1 MRKTVQLV
9 LAAAMGL
16 NAACA
21 AAAQSCA
28 TPDHRAF
35 DFWLGDWTVQT
46 PQGKTPSRSRV
57 SKELGGCVV
66 RERMDIGEGL
76 VGESV
81 SAYDDLRDLW
91 VHTWVDNSGT
101 VLHLEGR
108 MRNGQMVLEGET
120 GFRGRTVFSHRIT
133 WTLNADG
140 SVRQR
145 WETMSPK
152 GELRVV
158 FDGRYTRP

>member
-1 MRKTVQLV
+1 
-9 LAAAMGL
+9 MGL

-28 TPDHRAF
+28 TPGHRAF
-35 DFWLGDWTVQT
+35 DFWLGDWNVQT
-46 PQGKTPSRSRV
+46 PQGKATSRSRV

-76 VGESV
+76 AGESL
-81 SAYDDLRDLW
+81 SAYDELEDLW

-101 VLHLEGR
+101 VLRLEGR
-108 MRNGQMVLEGET
+108 LLNGQMVMEGESKLS
-120 GFRGRTVFSHRIT
+120 GRAVLSHKIT
-133 WTLNADG
+133 WTPNADG

-145 WETMSPK
+145 WESLSPN
-152 GELRVV
+152 GERRVV